1 MQNKTKFKSYL
12 LKVTA
17 FLITIIAVDLLMG
30 TLLKRLYYSQKY
42 GDDYNTVFAIE
53 KATPQMLILGSSRA
67 VNIFDPCVFKDEL
80 NTKTFNAGRA
90 GQSIF
95 YHYAILKA
103 AMKRYTPEIVVLSV
117 DRKDFSVDKTDYDKM
132 SELLPFYQTH
142 PEIRQILNLK
152 SPFEKLKLLSSIY
165 PYNSLLFPIIRG
177 YLFDKS
183 KANYNGYKPLGKTIA
198 SPFLQINYDLYAT
211 LDPVKINIYK
221 ALIADCK
228 KAGIKLFIVCPP
240 YMVQSTGEDKSI
252 VSAKNIAAEYNV
264 PFFDNSKSADYTTR
278 KEYFADFRHLNE
290 SGAFIFSRDIAY
302 KIKQQLSP
310 DN

>member
-142 PEIRQILNLK
+142 PEIRQIAGPGTTIKYDHPHTMGRCHSGRLIVNVQVRDHRPWRVVHLVL
-152 SPFEKLKLLSSIY
+152 PM
-165 PYNSLLFPIIRG
+165 RVG
-177 YLFDKS
+177 
-183 KANYNGYKPLGKTIA
+183 GK
-198 SPFLQINYDLYAT
+198 
-211 LDPVKINIYK
+211 
-221 ALIADCK
+221 
-228 KAGIKLFIVCPP
+228 
-240 YMVQSTGEDKSI
+240 
-252 VSAKNIAAEYNV
+252 
-264 PFFDNSKSADYTTR
+264 
-278 KEYFADFRHLNE
+278 
-290 SGAFIFSRDIAY
+290 
-302 KIKQQLSP
+302 
-310 DN
+310 